1 MAVTA
6 GTEVTAA
13 TAVSPGIPRI
23 EPYPMPAAGDLPENT
38 ACWEADPARA
48 VLLVHDMQRY
58 FLEPLPQGLRDELV
72 ANAALLRETA
82 AALGIPVAYTAQPGG
97 MSDEQRGLL
106 KDFWGPGMRV
116 DPADRR
122 VAGPLAPAPGDWVF
136 TKWRYSAFFRSDLL
150 GRMRANGRD
159 QLIVCGVYAH
169 VGVLMTAVD
178 AFTNDI
184 RPFLVADAVADFSP
198 AYHRLAVEYAAAR
211 CAVVTTTKDML
222 CRLQGPAR
230 RAETLAVEGAAI

>member
-1 MAVTA
+1 MTRTA
-6 GTEVTAA
+6 
-13 TAVSPGIPRI
+13 GIPRI
-23 EPYPMPAAGDLPENT
+23 EPYPMPTAGDLPENT
-38 ACWEADPARA
+38 AGWAADPARA

-58 FLEPLPQGLRDELV
+58 FLGPLPQGLRDELV

-122 VAGPLAPAPGDWVF
+122 VVEPLAPAPGDWVF

-169 VGVLMTAVD
+169 VGVLMSAVD

-198 AYHRLAVEYAAAR
+198 AYHRLALEYAAAR

-222 CRLQGPAR
+222 GRLQSAR
-230 RAETLAVEGAAI
+230 PGRGAETLTVEGAAV